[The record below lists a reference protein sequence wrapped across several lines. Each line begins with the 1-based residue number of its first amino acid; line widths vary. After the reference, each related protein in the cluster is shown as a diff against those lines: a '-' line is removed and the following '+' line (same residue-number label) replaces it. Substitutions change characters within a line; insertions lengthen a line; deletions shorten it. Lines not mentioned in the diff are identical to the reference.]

1 VGDRDDVIGQWR
13 AGDALSS
20 EVDVCIIGGGA
31 SGATAALALGRAG
44 LEVVV
49 LERGPWLNS
58 EDFGADELA
67 NINRHYL
74 TPDPDLNPR
83 TVRSSTSTTARAT
96 TFSHVPQMVGGGT
109 VHWTGLVP
117 RFQPSDFRQRSV
129 HGAVADSSLEDW
141 PIGYDELEPYYDRV
155 EWELG
160 VSGRAG
166 ANIHE
171 GPRRRDYPCPPLAP
185 APYTK
190 RFRAGC
196 DALGLSS
203 FPTPVAALSTPL
215 GSRQKT
221 VLSPFI
227 ERHGDP
233 TGTKSTALNTFVPAA
248 LATGRVTIH
257 PDTYVHAL
265 GRGARGRVTSA
276 EFTDS
281 GGTARRQPARVFIL
295 ACGAIESARLWLLSG
310 LPNES
315 GQVGRNLTLHEFSC
329 ALATFEEP
337 MLGWMGGGHIGQ
349 STLDF
354 YETREERG
362 FIGGCHVFAA
372 GPRSPWPIN
381 FTIPGAPLWGLEAKN
396 VDRTLFNHTMGAAF
410 LLHDLPQESN
420 QVDLDPEVTDSWG
433 LPVARITH
441 RMHPNDLAQA
451 RWFPERCEEIMV
463 AAGAHQVWGFPITTI
478 TGNASHQHGT
488 LRMGTDPRRCVLDRN
503 CRAYEVPNLYAV
515 DGSSFPTGSGLNPTL
530 TIMANAWRVA
540 DGISEA
546 DCA

>member
-1 VGDRDDVIGQWR
+1 MV
-13 AGDALSS
+13 
-20 EVDVCIIGGGA
+20 
-31 SGATAALALGRAG
+31 LGRAG
-44 LEVVV
+44 LDVVV
-49 LERGPWLNS
+49 LERGPWLDAK
-58 EDFGADELA
+58 DFGCDELA

-83 TVRSSTSTTARAT
+83 TLRSSSSTTSRTT

-117 RFQPSDFRQRSV
+117 RFQPSDFRQRSL
-129 HGAVADSSLEDW
+129 HGSAADASLEDW
-141 PIGYDELEPYYDRV
+141 PIGYHDLEPYYDRV

-171 GPRRRDYPCPPLAP
+171 GPRRRDYPCPPLPP
-185 APYTK
+185 APYTE

-203 FPTPVAALSTPL
+203 FPTPSALLSEPL
-215 GSRQKT
+215 GSRPKT
-221 VLSPFI
+221 VLNPFI

-233 TGTKSTALNTFVPAA
+233 TATKSTALNTFVPAA
-248 LATGRVTIH
+248 LASGRVAIH
-257 PDTYVHAL
+257 PDTYVHTLDRAPD
-265 GRGARGRVTSA
+265 GTIASATFMDSQGITRSQRARAFV
-276 EFTDS
+276 
-281 GGTARRQPARVFIL
+281 L

-310 LPNES
+310 LPNGS

-329 ALATFEEP
+329 ALATFQEP
-337 MLGWMGGGHIGQ
+337 TLGWMGGGHLGQ

-354 YETREERG
+354 YETDEERG

-372 GPRSPWPIN
+372 GPRNPWPIN
-381 FTIPGAPLWGLEAKN
+381 FTVPGAPGWGLAAKD
-396 VDRTLFNHTMGAAF
+396 VDRSLFNHTMGVAF
-410 LLHDLPQESN
+410 LLHDLPQETN
-420 QVDLDPEVTDSWG
+420 QVDLDPDVTDSWG

-441 RMHPNDLAQA
+441 RMHANDLAQA
-451 RWFPERCEEIMV
+451 RWFAERCEEIMV
-463 AAGAHQVWGFPITTI
+463 ASGADQVWNFPITTI

-488 LRMGTDPRRCVLDRN
+488 LRMGSDPRRSVLDSD
-503 CRAYEVPNLYAV
+503 CCAYEVPNLYAV

-540 DGISEA
+540 DEISA
-546 DCA
+546 AARR